1 MSLNLYV
8 TFDTKVHFLI
18 SDTPLLS
25 FCTTTTKVPLNY
37 SFLGS
42 LQAFNVGLAQGPIFG
57 PLLFSLYSLSLT
69 LWVSTTSYRRL
80 PGQSWPQPLLQVQ
93 VNDGTCQPLLGE
105 TDSHTVPTERSG
117 AHTILPP
124 GGHFVFH
131 NIPHTPTA
139 DSTQVSIYGK
149 ATNSLHSTEWKALPN

>member
-1 MSLNLYV
+1 MPKSLNLYV
-8 TFDTKVHFLI
+8 AFDTKVHFLI

-25 FCTTTTKVPLNY
+25 FCDTTLPAVQVPLNY

-42 LQAFNVGLAQGPIFG
+42 LQSFNVGLAQGSIFG

-93 VNDGTCQPLLGE
+93 PLLGE
-105 TDSHTVPTERSG
+105 TDPHTVPTERSG
-117 AHTILPP
+117 VHTILPP

-131 NIPHTPTA
+131 NNPHTPTA